1 VKDSWE
7 KTIKQKWCSE
17 LPDQFDVVTGTSFE
31 HGLFFIFLSLCSPLP
46 PAFNRILQVG
56 DASGIQS
63 PISFGRFA
71 AITQHLSRLS
81 SGITFSL
88 LLFQGLVFSRCI
100 ILVHFI
106 F

>member
-1 VKDSWE
+1 VKDFWE

-17 LPDQFDVVTGTSFE
+17 LLDQFDVVTGTSFE

-46 PAFNRILQVG
+46 PAFDRILQVG

-63 PISFGRFA
+63 PISFGGFA
-71 AITQHLSRLS
+71 AITRHFCRLS

-88 LLFQGLVFSRCI
+88 LLFQGLGFSRCI
-100 ILVHFI
+100 ILVHSF

>member
-46 PAFNRILQVG
+46 AAFDRILQVG

-63 PISFGRFA
+63 PISFGGFA
-71 AITQHLSRLS
+71 AITRHLSRLS
-81 SGITFSL
+81 SGKHFPFS
-88 LLFQGLVFSRCI
+88 FFRV
-100 ILVHFI
+100 
-106 F
+106 